1 MANVGELKVSR
12 LAHRETFTRS
22 QKGRLAPFF
31 PRVPPLVLQQLCGGG
46 NRWSVLFPKFS
57 PRIILDPPTVQVPAA
72 QRPLPLCGLWRG
84 TYGSH
89 GVELLHVEAA
99 PGGLSLHLR
108 EGETHPLPALEAERR
123 GAIGI
128 VAKKITGD
136 SFVVAGKVGLTDMW
150 RSHTLSFARSLEGS
164 DCLRTKVGVSIQVMR

>member
-31 PRVPPLVLQQLCGGG
+31 PRVPPLVLQQLCGG

-99 PGGLSLHLR
+99 PGGLSPHLR
-108 EGETHPLPALEAERR
+108 EARPTRCLHWRLR
-123 GAIGI
+123 GAG
-128 VAKKITGD
+128 
-136 SFVVAGKVGLTDMW
+136 
-150 RSHTLSFARSLEGS
+150 RSGSWPRRSQATLSSSLGRWDS
-164 DCLRTKVGVSIQVMR
+164 QTCGVLTH